1 MGSGSAYT
9 ERTGTSRSCI
19 RRPLINGAVA
29 AGPWG
34 HAGSLVRVRAVFH
47 ADSLV
52 HFCPSLAL
60 TRAGGVRSRRL
71 PVIRKR
77 CSGVCCVSGEALPQ
91 AACREGMAAVN
102 CADIKIAFRRTHV
115 VRAARAA
122 AAAIAS
128 RPASALAARFDRG
141 GLQGFWRSHWLA
153 VIFGMLALVIRIVF
167 WAYTGRVWE
176 DGYITLTAVRNVWLG
191 HGLTCQVSQ
200 PQLFCF
206 TSPLGVLIPLLPEGI
221 HQGLLAMRLSSLAA
235 SVVAVAYA
243 HRLCIRT
250 GVSKVA
256 EGFALAFVALDHS
269 QVFFGMAGMET
280 QVATAIILAS
290 AYYVYVR
297 SWRAVGI
304 TCGLA
309 LLARPDF
316 VLWVV
321 PVGLA
326 VLVWDRRAF
335 LRAAGYS
342 ALLYS
347 PWVIFATI
355 YYGSPIPHTIVAKSL
370 YVRAQG
376 SIFARIEYYLLPSR
390 RHYYPLQWRTV
401 LAPFKDFTFT
411 SHTPV
416 PDGLLWVTSFL
427 FLMFILAGSVDA
439 GRRFHGLLPVV
450 AYLGLFFAYHTY
462 EHINFYSMWYMPPAT
477 ALGAILAALG
487 IDRVRRKLPGIT
499 QVAACAMAGLFAI
512 TVPWMMP
519 LDRTTQIAIDQ
530 GVRGKI
536 GMYLNR
542 VMGPHD
548 SVALEP
554 LGYIGWYAMNKI
566 FYDYPGLSS
575 DVVTQTLARL
585 PDDERTLANII
596 NALHP
601 TYAVLRPAEL
611 RGFRNMFPA
620 EARRYHVIRVFAA
633 PPGLNLS
640 FHGLTYRTGDSKFF
654 VLKYSGI
661 RP

>member
-1 MGSGSAYT
+1 MQSNT
-9 ERTGTSRSCI
+9 TPTGT
-19 RRPLINGAVA
+19 V
-29 AGPWG
+29 
-34 HAGSLVRVRAVFH
+34 
-47 ADSLV
+47 
-52 HFCPSLAL
+52 
-60 TRAGGVRSRRL
+60 
-71 PVIRKR
+71 
-77 CSGVCCVSGEALPQ
+77 
-91 AACREGMAAVN
+91 
-102 CADIKIAFRRTHV
+102 
-115 VRAARAA
+115 
-122 AAAIAS
+122 IAS
-128 RPASALAARFDRG
+128 RPASAQAALSERG
-141 GLQGFWRSHWLA
+141 GLLGFWRSHRLA
-153 VIFGMLALVIRIVF
+153 IIFSMLALVIRIVF

-176 DGYITLTAVRNVWLG
+176 DSYITLTAVRNVWLG
-191 HGLTCQVSQ
+191 HGLTYQVSQ
-200 PQLFCF
+200 PHLFSF
-206 TSPLGVLIPLLPEGI
+206 TSPLSVLIPLLPEGI
-221 HQGLLAMRLSSLAA
+221 HQGLLAMRLSSLVA
-235 SVVAVAYA
+235 SVAAVIYA
-243 HRLCIRT
+243 HRLCTRV

-256 EGFALAFVALDHS
+256 EGFALAFIALDHS

-309 LLARPDF
+309 LLARPDL

-326 VLVWDRRAF
+326 LLVWDRRAF

-342 ALLYS
+342 VLLYG
-347 PWVIFATI
+347 PWVAFATI
-355 YYGSPIPHTIVAKSL
+355 YYGSPVPHTIVAKSL

-376 SIFARIEYYLLPSR
+376 SIFARIEYYSMRPSGR
-390 RHYYPLQWRTV
+390 YYLTEWRTA

-411 SHTPV
+411 IHTPV
-416 PDGLLWVTSFL
+416 PEGLLWLTSFL
-427 FLMFILAGSVDA
+427 FFVFILAGSAAA
-439 GRRFHGLLPVV
+439 GRRFRGLLPVV

-487 IDRVRRKLPGIT
+487 IDRLRRNFPGIT
-499 QVAACAMAGLFAI
+499 QVVACAMAGLFAI

-542 VMGPHD
+542 VMGSHD

-575 DVVTQTLARL
+575 DVVTRTLARL
-585 PDDERTLANII
+585 PAYEHNLAYII

-601 TYAVLRPAEL
+601 TYAVLRPKEL
-611 RGFRNMFPA
+611 RKFRDLFPA
-620 EARRYHVIRVFAA
+620 EARRYHVVRVFVAA
-633 PPGLNLS
+633 PGLNLS
-640 FHGLTYRTGDSKFF
+640 FRGLTYWTSDGKFF
-654 VLKYSGI
+654 VLKYSRL

>member
-1 MGSGSAYT
+1 MCP
-9 ERTGTSRSCI
+9 EKRC
-19 RRPLINGAVA
+19 L
-29 AGPWG
+29 
-34 HAGSLVRVRAVFH
+34 GSL
-47 ADSLV
+47 
-52 HFCPSLAL
+52 
-60 TRAGGVRSRRL
+60 
-71 PVIRKR
+71 
-77 CSGVCCVSGEALPQ
+77 
-91 AACREGMAAVN
+91 REGIASVN
-102 CADIKIAFRRTHV
+102 CAGIEVASGPM
-115 VRAARAA
+115 RAV
-122 AAAIAS
+122 
-128 RPASALAARFDRG
+128 LAA
-141 GLQGFWRSHWLA
+141 WRSHWLA
-153 VIFGMLALVIRIVF
+153 IMFGALALAIRIVF

-200 PQLFCF
+200 PHLFCF

-221 HQGLLAMRLSSLAA
+221 HQGLLAMRLSSLVA
-235 SVVAVAYA
+235 SVVAVVYA
-243 HRLCIRT
+243 HRLCTRI

-256 EGFALAFVALDHS
+256 EGFALAFIALDHS

-309 LLARPDF
+309 LLARPDL

-326 VLVWDRRAF
+326 VLVWERRAF
-335 LRAAGYS
+335 FRAAGYS
-342 ALLYS
+342 ALLYG
-347 PWVIFATI
+347 PWTIFATI

-376 SIFARIEYYLLPSR
+376 SIAARIEYYLLPSG
-390 RHYYPLQWRTV
+390 RHYLQQWRTV

-411 SHTPV
+411 IHTPV
-416 PDGLLWVTSFL
+416 PEGLLWITSFL
-427 FLMFILAGSVDA
+427 FLIFILAGSGAV
-439 GRRFHGLLPVV
+439 GWRFHGLLPVV
-450 AYLGLFFAYHTY
+450 AYVGLFFAYHTY

-554 LGYIGWYAMNKI
+554 LGYIGWYTMNKI
-566 FYDYPGLSS
+566 IYDYPGLSS
-575 DVVTQTLARL
+575 DVVTRTLARL
-585 PDDERTLANII
+585 PDDEHNLPNVI

-611 RGFRNMFPA
+611 RGFRKMFPA

-633 PPGLNLS
+633 APGLDLS
-640 FHGLTYRTGDSKFF
+640 FHGLTYWTGDNKFF
-654 VLKYSGI
+654 VLKYSEI
-661 RP
+661 RARLCSYRDGR